1 MNYILF
7 GPPGAGKGTQ
17 AKKIVEKYGIVHL
30 STGDMFRE
38 AKKSDEKI
46 SALMAAGQLI
56 PDETVVEMVQKRL
69 QKDDVK
75 DVKKGFLLDGFP
87 RTLNQAEALDG
98 MLKKENIKIDA
109 VLSIY
114 IDNDEA
120 VKRISGRRVCVCGA
134 SYHVLFLPPK
144 QENVCDACGGTL
156 VQRTDDKENVV
167 RDRLTVYENQT
178 KPLIDYYKKAGI
190 LVEID
195 GQQNEKEVFKQI
207 ETAIKAEAG
216 KLGS

>member
-17 AKKIVEKYGIVHL
+17 AKKIVEKFGLVHL

-56 PDETVVEMVQKRL
+56 PDDVVVEMVRKRL
-69 QKDDVK
+69 QKD

-87 RTLNQAEALDG
+87 RTLNQAAALDE

-109 VLSIY
+109 VFSIQ
-114 IDNDEA
+114 IDNEEA
-120 VKRISGRRVCVCGA
+120 VKRISGRRVCSCGE
-134 SYHVLFLPPK
+134 SYHVHFLPPK
-144 QENVCDACGGTL
+144 KENTCNACGGTL
-156 VQRTDDKENVV
+156 VQRSDDKENVV
-167 RDRLTVYENQT
+167 RDRLKVYENQT
-178 KPLIDYYKKAGI
+178 KPLIDYYQKAGI
-190 LVEID
+190 LVGID
-195 GQQNEKEVFKQI
+195 GQKNEKEVFAQI
-207 ETAIKAEAG
+207 EKLIK
-216 KLGS
+216 K

>member
-17 AKKIVEKYGIVHL
+17 AKRIVEKYGIVHL

-38 AKKSDEKI
+38 AKKNDEKI
-46 SALMAAGQLI
+46 SALMASGQLI
-56 PDETVVEMVQKRL
+56 PDEIVVEMVKKRL
-69 QKDDVK
+69 QKD

-87 RTLNQAEALDG
+87 RTLNQAAALDE

-109 VLSIY
+109 VLSIS
-114 IDNDEA
+114 IDNEEA
-120 VKRISGRRVCVCGA
+120 VRRISGRRVCSCGE
-134 SYHVLFLPPK
+134 SYHMHFLPPK
-144 QENVCDACGGTL
+144 EENVCNACGSHL
-156 VQRTDDKENVV
+156 LQRTDDKENVV
-167 RDRLTVYENQT
+167 KDRLNVYDKQT

-190 LVEID
+190 LADIN

-207 ETAIKAEAG
+207 ENIISK
-216 KLGS
+216 

>member
-17 AKKIVEKYGIVHL
+17 AKRIVEKYGIVHL

-46 SALMAAGQLI
+46 SALMASGKLI

-75 DVKKGFLLDGFP
+75 KGVLLDGLP
-87 RTLNQAEALDG
+87 RTLNQAAALDE
-98 MLKKENIKIDA
+98 MLKKEKIKIDA
-109 VLSIY
+109 VFSIY

-120 VKRISGRRVCVCGA
+120 VKRISGRRVCACGE
-134 SYHVLFLPPK
+134 SYHMHFLPPK
-144 QENVCDACGGTL
+144 KENVCNACGGAL
-156 VQRTDDKENVV
+156 VQRSDDKENVV
-167 RDRLTVYENQT
+167 IDRLTVYENQT

-190 LVEID
+190 LVEIN

-207 ETAIKAEAG
+207 VDVINGEA
-216 KLGS
+216 